1 MTVYFIQAFTY
12 LCAAVIFVPIA
23 KRLGLGSVLGY
34 LIAGVIIGPVLGLVG
49 QETETIRHFAE
60 FGVAMMLFIV
70 GLELEPRVLWDM
82 RHRLV
87 GLGGMQVGLTAVIVA
102 IIALFFGFEWT
113 YAVTIGLIF
122 SLSSTAIVLQ
132 TFNEKGLN
140 KAEGART
147 AFSVLLF
154 QDIAVLPML
163 AFIPLMAM
171 PELIELAAQGAALVQ
186 DGASDGHHKELSLV
200 ENLNGVVYGLVVVGT
215 IVSLIGAGQFLS
227 RPLFNFIAK
236 TGLPEIFTAAALL
249 LVIGTATLMSLL
261 GLSPALGT
269 FLAGVVLATSEFKH
283 ELESN
288 IEPFKGLLLGLFFIT
303 VGAGIDF
310 GVLKEYWL
318 VVASLVV
325 AVMLVK
331 AFVLWVLAIIFK
343 VHNSDRWLFT
353 LSLSQA
359 GEFGFVLLNYAS
371 QNHVLPDSITH
382 VLALVVAFSMFMT
395 PGLFIFFDK
404 LILPSY
410 AKGKED
416 READSIKEQGSVVI
430 AGIGRFGQVVNRLL
444 MANNI
449 KTVVLDHDA
458 AQVEL
463 MSKINVKSYY
473 GDATRADLLHNAGIE
488 NAQLIVVA
496 IDDKERALQLVR
508 YMKKKH
514 PKIKVLARA
523 LDRRHMFE
531 LEDAGADFAIPEVF
545 HSGIEAARI
554 ALINVGVH
562 PFRAEQ
568 LKSTFIET
576 EAAHKQSLF
585 NAWKEASAKNHYAG
599 YRELFIALEEV
610 LTKAMKRQRNDNHS
624 RSERGWT
631 PPPKGYD
638 SDIVVDFEYY
648 DQVDHSI
655 EAEQEAKEAAEAKA
669 VEAAKRA
676 KLVNH

>member
-1 MTVYFIQAFTY
+1 MA
-12 LCAAVIFVPIA
+12 
-23 KRLGLGSVLGY
+23 
-34 LIAGVIIGPVLGLVG
+34 LI
-49 QETETIRHFAE
+49 T
-60 FGVAMMLFIV
+60 
-70 GLELEPRVLWDM
+70 
-82 RHRLV
+82 
-87 GLGGMQVGLTAVIVA
+87 
-102 IIALFFGFEWT
+102 
-113 YAVTIGLIF
+113 
-122 SLSSTAIVLQ
+122 
-132 TFNEKGLN
+132 
-140 KAEGART
+140 
-147 AFSVLLF
+147 
-154 QDIAVLPML
+154 
-163 AFIPLMAM
+163 
-171 PELIELAAQGAALVQ
+171 
-186 DGASDGHHKELSLV
+186 
-200 ENLNGVVYGLVVVGT
+200 
-215 IVSLIGAGQFLS
+215 AGQFLS

-236 TGLPEIFTAAALL
+236 TGLPEIFTTAALL

-269 FLAGVVLATSEFKH
+269 FLAGVVLATSEFRH

-310 GVLKEYWL
+310 GVLQSTWVL
-318 VVASLVV
+318 VAGLVV

-331 AFVLWVLAIIFK
+331 AAVLYVLAIIFK
-343 VHNSDRWLFT
+343 VYNADRWLFT
-353 LSLSQA
+353 LSLAQA

-371 QNHVLPDSITH
+371 TNNVLPDSITD
-382 VLALVVAFSMFMT
+382 VLALVVAFSMFLT
-395 PGLFIFFDK
+395 PGLFILFDK

-410 AKGKED
+410 AKHEED
-416 READSIKEQGSVVI
+416 READNIQEQGMVVI

-488 NAQLIVVA
+488 KAQLLVVA

-508 YMKKKH
+508 YMKKKY
-514 PKIKVLARA
+514 PNIKVLARA
-523 LDRRHMFE
+523 FDRRHMFQ
-531 LEDAGADFAIPEVF
+531 LEEAGADFTVPELF
-545 HSGIEAARI
+545 HSAIEASRL

-568 LKSTFIET
+568 LKSTFVET
-576 EAAHKQSLF
+576 EEAHKQSLF
-585 NAWKEASAKNHYAG
+585 NAWKEASAKNHFGG
-599 YRELFIALEEV
+599 YRELFVALEEV

-648 DQVDHSI
+648 DQVDQSI

-676 KLVNH
+676 KLAKGDGEGE

>member
-1 MTVYFIQAFTY
+1 MTVYFIQAFIY

-34 LIAGVIIGPVLGLVG
+34 LIAGVIIGPSLGLVG
-49 QETETIRHFAE
+49 QETETIQHFAE
-60 FGVAMMLFIV
+60 FGVAMMLFLV

-87 GLGGMQVGLTAVIVA
+87 GLGGLQVGLTALIVIV
-102 IIALFFGFEWT
+102 IALLLGLEWT
-113 YAVTIGLIF
+113 YAVAIGLIF

-163 AFIPLMAM
+163 ALIPLLAM
-171 PELIELAAQGAALVQ
+171 PELVEAASQGAAAHGGG
-186 DGASDGHHKELSLV
+186 DDGHQELSLV
-200 ENLNGVVYGLVVVGT
+200 DNLNGVVYGLVVIGT
-215 IVSLIGAGQFLS
+215 IVTLIVAGQFLS

-236 TGLPEIFTAAALL
+236 TGLPEIFTTAALL

-269 FLAGVVLATSEFKH
+269 FLAGVVLATSEFRH

-310 GVLKEYWL
+310 GVLQESWL
-318 VVASLVV
+318 TVGALVI
-325 AVMLVK
+325 AVMVIK
-331 AFVLWVLAIIFK
+331 AAVLYVLAVIFK
-343 VHNSDRWLFT
+343 VYNADRWLFT
-353 LSLSQA
+353 LSLAQA
-359 GEFGFVLLNYAS
+359 GEFGFVLLNYSS
-371 QNHVLPDSITH
+371 QNHVLPDSITN

-404 LILPSY
+404 FILPSY
-410 AKGKED
+410 AKSQDD
-416 READSIKEQGSVVI
+416 READSIKEQGMVVI

-463 MSKINVKSYY
+463 MSKVNVKSYY

-488 NAQLIVVA
+488 NAQLLVVA

-508 YMKKKH
+508 YMKKKY

-523 LDRRHMFE
+523 FDRRHMFQ
-531 LEDAGADFAIPEVF
+531 LEEAGADITIPEVF
-545 HSGIEAARI
+545 HSAIEASRL
-554 ALINVGVH
+554 ALMNVGVH

-576 EAAHKQSLF
+576 EEAHKHSLF
-585 NAWKEASAKNHYAG
+585 NAWKEASAKNQFGG
-599 YRELFIALEEV
+599 YRELFMALEEV
-610 LTKAMKRQRNDNHS
+610 LNKAMKRQRNDNHS

-648 DQVDHSI
+648 DQADHSI
-655 EAEQEAKEAAEAKA
+655 EAEHEAKEAAEAKA
-669 VEAAKRA
+669 LEAAKRA
-676 KLVNH
+676 KLNDE